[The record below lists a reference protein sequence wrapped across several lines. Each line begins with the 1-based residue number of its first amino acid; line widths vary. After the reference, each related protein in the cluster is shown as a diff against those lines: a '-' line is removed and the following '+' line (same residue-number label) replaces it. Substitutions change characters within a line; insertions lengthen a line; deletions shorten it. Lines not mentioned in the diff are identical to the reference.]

1 MIDDNLVVVEKKV
14 IVDEVQFYESSDV
27 AENSVVGISSLKL
40 VDKSL
45 VLVKNAGLKWEE
57 LDVKAVISRS
67 LLKSLI

>member
-1 MIDDNLVVVEKKV
+1 MIDNNLVVVEKKV

>member
-1 MIDDNLVVVEKKV
+1 VIDDNLVVVEKKV